1 MVLAVV
7 TMAAPTIQ
15 AATEV
20 REGKE
25 VREAIMDPFI
35 NLTTNQTTNQT
46 TDPTATK
53 SAPVSE
59 EREARED
66 TPEDTEDTEE
76 REEKEDT
83 AVLPARLSA
92 TNPNATMFI
101 SKLDLEEREAREA
114 REDTTEAREEKEDT
128 TAEHPLGTTALVSVK
143 VPATAVDLATSL
155 TTDGNWKPKKCP
167 PVKKCPHV
175 NSTIITEDPLVLL
188 TMEAREVR
196 EVREDIGVHH
206 PLFTNLRT
214 PLTTHLRIVLTTV
227 TVLAPVTVSV
237 SLTTTQATTEAR
249 EVKEDLTAA
258 REERDQRAA
267 LAATGKPSANLKRT
281 VTKSVTP
288 PVEREEREDTTED
301 ILDSEERVERED
313 TTAKHARLSAMTSH
327 LTVITKLTTDSN
339 TNTDSDTEAREER
352 DPREDHTTEER
363 EEREER
369 EDTTHQLATL
379 PPVAGEATAATHRAT
394 PAPTA
399 TEETA
404 ANQTTNHHTPQH
416 LTVTK
421 SAPPPEAREERE
433 DTAEDST
440 TDSEEREEREDITV
454 HLVRLSVMI
463 LLIMTTTG
471 NTEQVTTE
479 VVTEVKEARVVS
491 TRFILRHSPQRLLPG
506 IALSPQSVQCLYK
519 YLGRP
524 NAFVPI

>member
-7 TMAAPTIQ
+7 TMAATILQ
-15 AATEV
+15 ATKEV

-35 NLTTNQTTNQT
+35 NLTTDQTTNQTTDQTTNQTTNQT

-128 TAEHPLGTTALVSVK
+128 TAHPLGTTALVSVEI
-143 VPATAVDLATSL
+143 PATAVDLATSL
-155 TTDGNWKPKKCP
+155 TTEGNWKPKKCP

-175 NSTIITEDPLVLL
+175 NSTI
-188 TMEAREVR
+188 
-196 EVREDIGVHH
+196 
-206 PLFTNLRT
+206 T

-227 TVLAPVTVSV
+227 TVLAPVTVSL
-237 SLTTTQATTEAR
+237 SLATATTEAR

-301 ILDSEERVERED
+301 MLDSEERVERED
-313 TTAKHARLSAMTSH
+313 TTAKHARLSAMMSH
-327 LTVITKLTTDSN
+327 LTVIIKLTTDSN

-379 PPVAGEATAATHRAT
+379 TPVAGEATAATHRAT

-491 TRFILRHSPQRLLPG
+491 TTRFILRHSPQRLLPG